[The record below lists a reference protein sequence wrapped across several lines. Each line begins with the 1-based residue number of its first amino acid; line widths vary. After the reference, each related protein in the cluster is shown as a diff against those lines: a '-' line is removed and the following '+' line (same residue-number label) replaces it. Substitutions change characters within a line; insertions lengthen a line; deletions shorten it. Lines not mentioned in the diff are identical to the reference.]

1 MCQNIS
7 QFVRLPIVNIVSIQ
21 GSNYWTLDKS
31 LYKGGVGTR
40 EEMVRIEEKAR
51 AGGGG
56 GGGGGGLESTGERG
70 RTGRLFPTI
79 RRFFRSS
86 QPRAQNKL
94 KRAFT
99 TEQQPALFDKI
110 GSLYFSIGCLVCLM
124 FGSAH
129 N

>member
-56 GGGGGGLESTGERG
+56 GGRVGKYWGEGTHRSP
-70 RTGRLFPTI
+70 FSYDPTI
-79 RRFFRSS
+79 FSLI
-86 QPRAQNKL
+86 P
-94 KRAFT
+94 
-99 TEQQPALFDKI
+99 TESPEQAKKGF
-110 GSLYFSIGCLVCLM
+110 
-124 FGSAH
+124 H